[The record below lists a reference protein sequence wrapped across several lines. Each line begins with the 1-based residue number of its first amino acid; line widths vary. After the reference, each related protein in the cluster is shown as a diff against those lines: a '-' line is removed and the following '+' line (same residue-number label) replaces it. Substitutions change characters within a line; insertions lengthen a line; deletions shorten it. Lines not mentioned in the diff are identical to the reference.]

1 MPHPEFDY
9 QEARE
14 YGQIHNVVKEYGFI
28 RGVKPEY
35 NNVFFH
41 ISEFRDDETQ
51 VCLPIL
57 ACKSVKS
64 VPCGYDELSPV
75 SPCGRR
81 GRAAPQLKAGVDVE
95 FSLCVERATGKTSA
109 VDIFVAPPQ
118 EPAALAAALRGL
130 SLAPAVAA
138 VGLAGS
144 ETTAAGVPAMS
155 GNKLRGIVEREL
167 PKGVSVRRRSTD
179 VGMATR
185 LGAHIDLAMR

>member
-1 MPHPEFDY
+1 VPHPDFDY
-9 QEARE
+9 QKARE

-51 VCLPIL
+51 VCLFIL
-57 ACKSVKS
+57 ACKSA
-64 VPCGYDELSPV
+64 PCGYDELSPV

-118 EPAALAAALRGL
+118 EAAAPAAALRGL

-144 ETTAAGVPAMS
+144 EATAAGVPAMS

-167 PKGVSVRRRSTD
+167 PKGVSVRRSSTD

-185 LGAHIDLAMR
+185 